1 MACAADRQH
10 RETEQLDARVHQKVS
25 ATEMDHAVDVFEVF
39 VGLFHADDVATVS
52 GQPRDGVRLQV
63 HGGAARDVV
72 DEDGKIHGSDNAV
85 EVAVQTF
92 LGRANVVGNHEQSP
106 VSSDTACNLAEP
118 QRFSGMGAGAS
129 C

>member
-1 MACAADRQH
+1 MACAADGQH

-52 GQPRDGVRLQV
+52 GQPRDGVRLHV
-63 HGGAARDVV
+63 HRGAAGDIV
-72 DEDGKIHGSDNAV
+72 DEDGEIDGRGNAV

-92 LGRANVVGNHEQSP
+92 LGWANVVGNHDQGRLSP
-106 VSSDTACNLAEP
+106 DTPGTLREP
-118 QRFSGMGAGAS
+118 QR
-129 C
+129 